1 MVKKQYLVIGLGR
14 FGKSIARTLYEL
26 GNDVLAVD
34 SNDENVQSI
43 SNYVTQAVQT
53 DATEE
58 ENLNALGV
66 NNFDVAIIGIGDDIQ
81 SSVVVTLLLK
91 EMGIKHVLAKANT
104 ELHAKILYKIGADKV
119 VFPEKDTAIRVAH
132 NLVSNGIL
140 DFIQLSSEYTATEIL
155 CMKEWIGKTLSQLDI
170 RTIYGI
176 NIIAIKRKNDINVSP
191 PSDFKLLE
199 GDIIVAIGKQSQIEK
214 LEKSMS

>member
-14 FGKSIARTLYEL
+14 FGKSMARTLYEL

-58 ENLNALGV
+58 ENLNALGLD
-66 NNFDVAIIGIGDDIQ
+66 NFDAAIIGIGDDIQ

-91 EMGIKHVLAKANT
+91 EMGIKYVLAKANT

-140 DFIQLSSEYTATEIL
+140 DFIQLSSEYTAAEIL
-155 CMKEWIGKTLSQLDI
+155 CMKQWIGKTLSQIDI

-176 NIIAIKRKNDINVSP
+176 NIIAIKRKNDVNVSP
-191 PSDFKLLE
+191 TPNFKLLE

-214 LEKSMS
+214 LGKKIK

>member
-1 MVKKQYLVIGLGR
+1 MVIGLGR
-14 FGKSIARTLYEL
+14 FGKSMARTLYEL

-58 ENLNALGV
+58 ENLNALGLD
-66 NNFDVAIIGIGDDIQ
+66 NFDAAIIGIGDDIQ

-91 EMGIKHVLAKANT
+91 EMGIKYVLAKANT

-119 VFPEKDTAIRVAH
+119 GFSR
-132 NLVSNGIL
+132 
-140 DFIQLSSEYTATEIL
+140 
-155 CMKEWIGKTLSQLDI
+155 
-170 RTIYGI
+170 
-176 NIIAIKRKNDINVSP
+176 
-191 PSDFKLLE
+191 E
-199 GDIIVAIGKQSQIEK
+199 GYCYQSCP
-214 LEKSMS
+214 

>member
-43 SNYVTQAVQT
+43 SSYVTQAVQT

-155 CMKEWIGKTLSQLDI
+155 CMKEWIGKTLSQLDV

-176 NIIAIKRKNDINVSP
+176 NIIAIKRKNDVNVSP
-191 PSDFKLLE
+191 APDFKLLE

-214 LEKSMS
+214 LEKSMK